1 MGHLCESVWFLSS
14 SLPSYRYRRPHHH
27 HYFFGNQ
34 NFNHL
39 SKSTFY
45 LNPVPED
52 FVVQF
57 YDKNISTQE
66 LLMKL
71 NMTRN
76 SFSVNNLCLSSRFS
90 CETVC
95 PLNESS
101 EARERMFQKP
111 CYCDSLCL
119 ELGDCCYDFF
129 VRYAKWPNDKIIIF
143 IYRLQPV

>member
-1 MGHLCESVWFLSS
+1 MVTCVKVFGFC
-14 SLPSYRYRRPHHH
+14 HHH
-27 HYFFGNQ
+27 CHHIVIVVPIIFIIFVETK

-39 SKSTFY
+39 SKNTFY
-45 LNPVPED
+45 LNPVSED
-52 FVVQF
+52 LVVQF

-66 LLMKL
+66 LLIKL

-119 ELGDCCYDFF
+119 ELGDCCYDYF
-129 VRYAKWPNDKIIIF
+129 VRYAK
-143 IYRLQPV
+143 